1 MDNTN
6 EHHYENHN
14 LASDFARFIGR
25 ALECVCLYHPE
36 YAEYLNNLAILS
48 PEDRLLYWSFFPFE
62 GEKILEVCP
71 CCRAIMEYEKLFG
84 DQAAGQNQTGTRL
97 RRGSSGTFKDAD
109 YDRTTAEITVGTRLA
124 NGLLVIGL
132 DKTQDYKLVDPK
144 YQSGHF
150 STWKVLTVREESDD
164 QAYSFWLVTAQDDG
178 WCISL
183 LNKCH
188 GLRFALDWLED
199 ENRY

>member
-14 LASDFARFIGR
+14 LGSDFARFIGR

-71 CCRAIMEYEKLFG
+71 CCRAILEYEKLFG
-84 DQAAGQNQTGTRL
+84 DQAAGQNQTGTRF
-97 RRGSSGTFKDAD
+97 RRGSPGTFKNAE
-109 YDRTTAEITVGTRLA
+109 YDHTTAEITVGTRLA
-124 NGLLVIGL
+124 NGVLVIGL
-132 DKTQDYKLVDPK
+132 DKIQDYEPVDPEH
-144 YQSGHF
+144 QSF
-150 STWKVLTVREESDD
+150 YCSTWKVLTVREDKD
-164 QAYSFWLVTAQDDG
+164 WHLYHLWLVTAQEDG
-178 WCISL
+178 WCIEIS
-183 LNKCH
+183 NKCRR
-188 GLRFALDWLED
+188 LRFALDLLEVD
-199 ENRY
+199 RY